1 MVFPY
6 NLCFIYLFN
15 YSFVCLILL
24 SYYFGDIDIAMLSPK
39 STNQETPATA
49 PLDDINTTK
58 DVSMVDVSKAEGE
71 NQQPPRRK
79 STIILTDEI
88 DLDRMNIDNKESDKS
103 NEQGIKCILTDP
115 YRT

>member
-1 MVFPY
+1 
-6 NLCFIYLFN
+6 
-15 YSFVCLILL
+15 
-24 SYYFGDIDIAMLSPK
+24 MLSPK
-39 STNQETPATA
+39 STNQEAPATA

-103 NEQGIKCILTDP
+103 NEQGDKMHIDRSLSNLNQQQHSQSSQSEP
-115 YRT
+115 SQPEQQQQQQQQQQ